1 MVKKALNRW
10 RRVPRLPHLHIARLQ
25 QTVSGFPAGGGAD
38 SIVRV
43 FIPAMERGLGQPV
56 IIDYRPG
63 AFNVVGTQAL
73 VKSVPD
79 GYTIGVGGKVDIIM
93 GDARLSMEREEPQR
107 FDVLAL
113 DAFSSDAIP
122 VHLLTKEAVAIYG
135 KHLAPDGVL
144 AVHISNRYLDLEP
157 VVENVAKEFGYER
170 LSISDGDGE
179 RDWWIYSSTWVL
191 LSKNKIDVVCR

>member
-1 MVKKALNRW
+1 MLFR
-10 RRVPRLPHLHIARLQ
+10 
-25 QTVSGFPAGGGAD
+25 S
-38 SIVRV
+38 
-43 FIPAMERGLGQPV
+43 
-56 IIDYRPG
+56 
-63 AFNVVGTQAL
+63 
-73 VKSVPD
+73 
-79 GYTIGVGGKVDIIM
+79 
-93 GDARLSMEREEPQR
+93 PQR

-157 VVENVAKEFGYER
+157 VVENVAKEFGYQR

-191 LSKNKIDVVCR
+191 LSKNKELMTLIASRTESAKSEASAKLVPLWTDDYVSLWPIMSW